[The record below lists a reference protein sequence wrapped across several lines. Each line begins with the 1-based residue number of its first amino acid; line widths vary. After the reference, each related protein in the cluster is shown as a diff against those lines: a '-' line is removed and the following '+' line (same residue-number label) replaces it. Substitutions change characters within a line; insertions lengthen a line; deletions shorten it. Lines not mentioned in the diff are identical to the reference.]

1 MAVITLTTDWG
12 YKDPAVALIK
22 GAIYNELP
30 KAAIVDIS
38 HEIDPFD
45 MEEAAYILK
54 NSYKAFPKESI
65 HIIGIDND
73 TRLHTRY
80 LAAMIQ
86 GHYFLCSDNGIISLI
101 TEDYHPVKK
110 FEINIRHP
118 NDLSLFPEKELL
130 VKVACHL
137 LRGGKIELIGRRIEK
152 LKSYRKLNPKI
163 KENGLITG
171 NIIYI
176 DHFGNAVTNITRALF
191 DKIGKKHTFE
201 IKIRQHI
208 FKQINNS
215 YSGVVKNI
223 KNESFYHGDGL
234 ALFNSANHLEI
245 AIYKSN
251 PRTVGDACSLLGLR
265 RGDSIYIQ
273 FNV

>member
-12 YKDPAVALIK
+12 YKDPTVALIK
-22 GAIYNELP
+22 GAIYSELP
-30 KAAIVDIS
+30 KATVVDIS

-45 MEEAAYILK
+45 IEEAAYVLK
-54 NSYKAFPKESI
+54 NSYRAFPGKSV

-73 TRLHTRY
+73 TYLHTKY
-80 LAAMIQ
+80 LATMIQ

-101 TEDYHPVKK
+101 AEDYHPEKI
-110 FEINIRHP
+110 FEINIRYP
-118 NDLSLFPEKELL
+118 NDFLLFPEKELF

-137 LRGGKIELIGRRIEK
+137 LREGKIELIGRSIQE
-152 LKSYRKLNPKI
+152 LKSYRKLRPKI

-171 NIIYI
+171 NIIYV
-176 DHFGNAVTNITRALF
+176 DHFGNAVTNITKALF
-191 DKIGKKHTFE
+191 NKIVKKRTFE

-215 YSGVVKNI
+215 YSEVVKNI
-223 KNESFYHGDGL
+223 KNESLYHGDGL
-234 ALFNSANHLEI
+234 ALFNSASHLEI

-265 RGDSIYIQ
+265 RGDPIYIQ